1 MGRLGG
7 IFYFE
12 NLSDRG
18 RNCRLNYAVFGLK
31 IPILKK
37 NIQSPKLKK
46 FELNAELIRTHLG
59 RTFFPIGSNAV
70 PPTNRNGFQ
79 FSM

>member
-1 MGRLGG
+1 MGRLGV

-31 IPILKK
+31 
-37 NIQSPKLKK
+37 SPKFKK

-79 FSM
+79 FSR

>member
-31 IPILKK
+31 IPILTKK
-37 NIQSPKLKK
+37 YPESK
-46 FELNAELIRTHLG
+46 
-59 RTFFPIGSNAV
+59 V
-70 PPTNRNGFQ
+70 
-79 FSM
+79 